1 MTVRVKPWPKP
12 ALTARKSAP
21 VSPTVVDMI
30 LMIQNDSV
38 TWDFVEPVACSDR
51 GQIVHGVFLRSKRD
65 CSQSDPA
72 DLAHP

>member
-38 TWDFVEPVACSDR
+38 TS
-51 GQIVHGVFLRSKRD
+51 GTLL
-65 CSQSDPA
+65 SQS
-72 DLAHP
+72 LALTVGKLFMVFSCEVKEIAVSLTRQT